1 MGKATRMIL
10 LFFEV
15 FLDVGHFIFLF
26 IFYFF
31 KFYFIFKFYIIV
43 LVLPNK
49 VFTEYGYI
57 LLLFH
62 GWGEG
67 EFVLFFG
74 CEACGILPPQTGIKP
89 TPWALPLEGEVL
101 IIKQPGRSQDEPL
114 WKPG

>member
-49 VFTEYGYI
+49 VFTEYGSI